1 MGICESYI
9 YLRKSMLLYITSAK
23 TYQQL
28 MGMPCNVT
36 CHQELKQE
44 SFLQEGGSIGSIYPE
59 NESEFYAE
67 ICVENSDIGKVEE
80 GQKAKF
86 EIAAFPSSEYGYFS
100 GMVSNISKDITVDEN
115 TGRTYFIVKV
125 KCDKMTL
132 QDKDGN
138 NVSLKNGMA
147 CTGKI
152 IICEKTVMTYLLQK
166 INIID

>member
-1 MGICESYI
+1 
-9 YLRKSMLLYITSAK
+9 MLLYITSAK

-59 NESEFYAE
+59 NESE
-67 ICVENSDIGKVEE
+67 
-80 GQKAKF
+80 
-86 EIAAFPSSEYGYFS
+86 S

-152 IICEKTVMTYLLQK
+152 IICEKTVMAYLLQK